1 MANNNIFL
9 GGADPLLSSPNQYG
23 YPNAESQLNAL
34 REQERRLME
43 QLQQGPQPQPRPAQ
57 NSSPIWDEIDKEF
70 DSLTTMQQKALTDI
84 RGFILDDDGKLDA
97 SLYDEVSKIFDEM
110 PLQNMDVMSGFADV
124 TIGRGRIELH
134 LHKNM
139 LTSFLMPNSGKITLT
154 KSDIKELFDM
164 ATKK

>member
-1 MANNNIFL
+1 MEELNDIIKKFASAKIDEIVANNPMMATISARIKR
-9 GGADPLLSSPNQYG
+9 G
-23 YPNAESQLNAL
+23 LNAWIDDKISDNTFIRAFVL
-34 REQERRLME
+34 
-43 QLQQGPQPQPRPAQ
+43 
-57 NSSPIWDEIDKEF
+57 DEE
-70 DSLTTMQQKALTDI
+70 
-84 RGFILDDDGKLDA
+84 GKLDA

>member
-1 MANNNIFL
+1 MEELNDIIKKFASAKIDEIVANNPMMATISARIKR
-9 GGADPLLSSPNQYG
+9 G
-23 YPNAESQLNAL
+23 LNAWIDDKISDNTFIRAFVL
-34 REQERRLME
+34 
-43 QLQQGPQPQPRPAQ
+43 
-57 NSSPIWDEIDKEF
+57 DEE
-70 DSLTTMQQKALTDI
+70 
-84 RGFILDDDGKLDA
+84 GKLDA

-154 KSDIKELFDM
+154 KSDIKEFFDM

>member
-1 MANNNIFL
+1 MATISARIKR
-9 GGADPLLSSPNQYG
+9 G
-23 YPNAESQLNAL
+23 LNAWIDDKISDNTFIRAFVL
-34 REQERRLME
+34 
-43 QLQQGPQPQPRPAQ
+43 
-57 NSSPIWDEIDKEF
+57 DEE
-70 DSLTTMQQKALTDI
+70 
-84 RGFILDDDGKLDA
+84 GKLDA

>member
-1 MANNNIFL
+1 MEDLKDITKKFASAQIDEIVANNPMMATISARIKR
-9 GGADPLLSSPNQYG
+9 G
-23 YPNAESQLNAL
+23 LNAWIDDKISDNTFIRAFVL
-34 REQERRLME
+34 
-43 QLQQGPQPQPRPAQ
+43 
-57 NSSPIWDEIDKEF
+57 DEE
-70 DSLTTMQQKALTDI
+70 
-84 RGFILDDDGKLDA
+84 GKLDA